1 MDPSEPDGITSAPET
16 STPSDPSVAPPG
28 AVTKSRLQN
37 LEQNLLV
44 LERTYGAT
52 HPQVSADL
60 ADSFSSVIFV
70 VEYTAESFFC
80 GLASSARDAVYVSWY
95 PHVKYPYISLTQ
107 VELTLLSVRS
117 SRAYSAVGPTYV
129 ELTVLSVRLK

>member
-1 MDPSEPDGITSAPET
+1 MLAGTNESYPEERPEDMDPSEPDGITSAPET

-52 HPQVSADL
+52 HPQVSASL
-60 ADSFSSVIFV
+60 ADS
-70 VEYTAESFFC
+70 C
-80 GLASSARDAVYVSWY
+80 
-95 PHVKYPYISLTQ
+95 IS
-107 VELTLLSVRS
+107 EMTLLN
-117 SRAYSAVGPTYV
+117 A
-129 ELTVLSVRLK
+129 LQN